1 VGGDEETWI
10 SYEGESTL
18 IQQSQLAEASNFT
31 SSHQMTCA
39 CSEMQVQGRQP
50 ASSAR
55 NRGEPCCWPV
65 RSDSQQVG
73 DRLDRIGASYTVAAA
88 GAEAI
93 VTFHNLGS
101 VVNLKSE
108 IRLVNVEYPASY
120 WRKAHLDLAQ
130 VIWMG
135 GREGREG
142 PRRPLRPRARLRVDD
157 VRAIFRFL

>member
-1 VGGDEETWI
+1 MGGVEETWSFLQGRLLSSSKANWPRRVI
-10 SYEGESTL
+10 SP
-18 IQQSQLAEASNFT
+18 

-39 CSEMQVQGRQP
+39 CSEMQVQRRQP

-101 VVNLKSE
+101 VVNVKSE